1 MIEKNISNRY
11 LNESKIIKAKNDDE
25 LEMKIKKQKQQW
37 KEKEKLLRLK
47 EEAQINTKNAL
58 ATIEEYNALLQ
69 HSLNLN
75 HIIEWGNLYD
85 MKNFSLDEPKLE
97 TYTKEIP
104 EEKVFTEFFFSSI
117 KREREEKQQ
126 EAERLYQDACTNY
139 LLKKERFYHVQ
150 KEKQLEVDAFR
161 KTFEQ
166 GEKEAIERYITKV
179 INNSQYPQG
188 INKNFTLGYDM
199 DTRNIIIEYAL
210 PHLNDVPNILEYKF
224 IRAKNETNTKI
235 MKKDEFQIFY
245 NDILYKITLRTIYEC
260 FSSDYPNHLESMV
273 FNGWVHGI
281 DNATGREFDSR
292 IISILVKKTEFMAL
306 NLQRVVAKECFR
318 KLNGQ
323 ISGSLYNLAPIR
335 PILELSQVDERFIES
350 RDVLAEV
357 NSIPNLAEMKWDD
370 FEHLVVNLFDNY
382 FKDIGKVKITR
393 KSREGGI
400 DGVIFDD
407 DPIRG
412 GKYIIQA
419 KKYNDI
425 VSPSAVRELS
435 GTMHHEKATRGILI
449 TTGYFGPDS
458 HIFAKENNITLIDGN
473 RLVYMLNSYGYTVRC
488 EIKRGKKT

>member
-58 ATIEEYNALLQ
+58 ATIEEYNLILQ

-85 MKNFSLDEPKLE
+85 IKDFSLDQPKLE

-104 EEKVFTEFFFSSI
+104 EEKVFTEFFFSSF

-126 EAERLYQDACTNY
+126 VAERLYQDACTNY
-139 LLKKERFYHVQ
+139 VLKKERFYHEQ
-150 KEKQLEVDAFR
+150 KEKQQEVDSFR
-161 KTFEQ
+161 KTFEE
-166 GEKEAIERYITKV
+166 GEKETIERYFTTV
-179 INNSQYPQG
+179 LNNSPYPQG
-188 INKNFTLGYDM
+188 IIKNFTLGYDM
-199 DTRNIIIEYAL
+199 DTRNLIIEYAI
-210 PHLNDVPNILEYKF
+210 PHLDGIPNILEYKF
-224 IRAKNETNTKI
+224 IQAKKEINTKI

-245 NDILYKITLRTIYEC
+245 DDILYKITLRTIYEC

-306 NLQRVVAKECFR
+306 NLQRVVAKDCFR

-323 ISGSLYNLAPIR
+323 SSGSLHNLAPIR
-335 PILELSQVDERFIES
+335 PILELNRIDERFIET
-350 RDVLAEV
+350 RDILAEI
-357 NSIPNLAEMKWDD
+357 NSIPNLAEMEWED
-370 FEHLVVNLFDNY
+370 FEHLVVNLFSHY
-382 FKDIGKVKITR
+382 FEEIGEVKITR

-458 HIFAKENNITLIDGN
+458 HTFAKDNNITLIDGN

-488 EIKRGKKT
+488 EIKKGKK